1 MIRNKPGFAKPTD
14 IPGVVE
20 LRAFW
25 WQTPI
30 INCYPQQKRIALRLL
45 VGITPSGDTVAVS
58 DELNVPI
65 KDTLYRISG
74 INIPNPLNY
83 DRTAFGWRYNYTNQL
98 KFDFVQQDFANLKG
112 HEFKAGFEYRAIR
125 LRQDIWDFASGG
137 NVYPSVVDAD
147 PKQFAFYVRDK
158 IEFEGLIAN
167 VGLRFDYFDPNAY
180 VPADYEIPVKVNNNS
195 DFANPDTLGGA
206 WTWDNGYGIRRDTL
220 NINNPVKVKPYYYIS
235 PRIGISHPISEND
248 VLHFTYGHYFQV
260 PQLLRLYSNQW
271 WIFSGAYPR
280 QGNPA
285 LKPEKTISYELGIR
299 HAFNPYIYIDITG
312 FYKDIYDLVQSKRY
326 DMHEIDPITG
336 QKIRIG
342 KWYTVY
348 VNEDYATVRG
358 IEIQLSKQ
366 IGGGLG
372 ILNNLFFDINYTF
385 QVARGSSSSPISNY
399 LNEYYGLAPGFT
411 QEFYLDWDQ
420 RHGIVINVGYM
431 IPFIAQSPFRTGWGG
446 SFVWNYG
453 TALPY
458 SPEIRTPRDYLE
470 LTNTLRFYSQSVANL
485 NLYKSFIIKGLDL
498 RIFSNVY
505 NLFNNR
511 VLVTYSNQTYWFGY
525 GPNSDACRNGLPTC
539 LGQRAAEGPKG
550 DISVYS
556 LPRITEIGFEI
567 NWRR

>member
-1 MIRNKPGFAKPTD
+1 
-14 IPGVVE
+14 
-20 LRAFW
+20 
-25 WQTPI
+25 
-30 INCYPQQKRIALRLL
+30 
-45 VGITPSGDTVAVS
+45 
-58 DELNVPI
+58 
-65 KDTLYRISG
+65 
-74 INIPNPLNY
+74 
-83 DRTAFGWRYNYTNQL
+83 
-98 KFDFVQQDFANLKG
+98 
-112 HEFKAGFEYRAIR
+112 
-125 LRQDIWDFASGG
+125 
-137 NVYPSVVDAD
+137 
-147 PKQFAFYVRDK
+147 
-158 IEFEGLIAN
+158 
-167 VGLRFDYFDPNAY
+167 
-180 VPADYEIPVKVNNNS
+180 
-195 DFANPDTLGGA
+195 
-206 WTWDNGYGIRRDTL
+206 
-220 NINNPVKVKPYYYIS
+220 
-235 PRIGISHPISEND
+235 
-248 VLHFTYGHYFQV
+248 
-260 PQLLRLYSNQW
+260 
-271 WIFSGAYPR
+271 
-280 QGNPA
+280 
-285 LKPEKTISYELGIR
+285 
-299 HAFNPYIYIDITG
+299 
-312 FYKDIYDLVQSKRY
+312 
-326 DMHEIDPITG
+326 
-336 QKIRIG
+336 
-342 KWYTVY
+342 

-385 QVARGSSSSPISNY
+385 QVARGSSSNPNSNY

-511 VLVTYSNQTYWFGY
+511 VLITYSNQTYWFGY

-539 LGQRAAEGPKG
+539 LGQRAAEGPNG